1 MRIEYHLRKIEKITN
16 SLAKLDA
23 EQDCELVIEG
33 YLLVAAHR
41 INATM
46 HGKGVLPQ
54 DKDIK
59 HNRLFGFLKRE
70 KPFGGES
77 DKLAG
82 LVLAIESLRP
92 SHVYGRGEDGNAAR
106 RAKECLGEIERICG
120 GGTQS

>member
-23 EQDCELVIEG
+23 EQDGELVIEG
-33 YLLVAAHR
+33 YLLIAAHR

-46 HGKGVLPQ
+46 HERSILPQ

-77 DKLAG
+77 DRLAG
-82 LVLAIESLRP
+82 LVLAIENLRP
-92 SHVYGRGEDGNAAR
+92 SRVYGKGENGNAAK
-106 RAKECLGEIERICG
+106 RAGECFKEIERICSG
-120 GGTQS
+120 GVAP

>member
-1 MRIEYHLRKIEKITN
+1 MRKIEKMRN
-16 SLAKLDA
+16 SLAKLDV

-33 YLLVAAHR
+33 YLLIAAHL

-46 HGKGVLPQ
+46 HGRGALPQ

-82 LVLAIESLRP
+82 LVLAIENLRP
-92 SHVYGRGEDGNAAR
+92 SHVYGRGENGNAAKL
-106 RAKECLGEIERICG
+106 AGECLKEIERICG
-120 GGTQS
+120 GGTPS